1 VLGEGEESERDIV
14 WGLWFMSSAQGGA
27 WLSSIGQP
35 STCGCWSIGRPWR
48 KTVPWLTVNP
58 VAECRSG
65 DARPVRHDLFYES
78 RQANSATDATPEA
91 THQRVRYQGL
101 TVVAAFQGR
110 TCQLGAKEEIRYRPS
125 DDEAAAL
132 PAPCRSQLPLEHRE
146 SPGRSE

>member
-1 VLGEGEESERDIV
+1 MGALVYIV
-14 WGLWFMSSAQGGA
+14 CPGWGLVFVYWPAQHV
-27 WLSSIGQP
+27 WVLVL
-35 STCGCWSIGRPWR
+35 R
-48 KTVPWLTVNP
+48 KTVPWFTVNP
-58 VAECRSG
+58 VVECRSG

-110 TCQLGAKEEIRYRPS
+110 TCQLGAKQEIRYRPS
-125 DDEAAAL
+125 DEEAAAL